1 MTKLN
6 AQPIIEIKDVVKC
19 FSVGSTEITI
29 LKGIS
34 LIVQKGELVSIIGPS
49 GSGKS
54 TLLNMITAID
64 CPSSGEIVVT
74 GQPIHTMSED
84 KLAAWRSESVGI
96 IFQFF
101 QMLPALSLLHNVIL
115 PMELVAVRKYTPK
128 ERRQRAEHLL
138 ETVGLADQ
146 MHKLPSQVSGGQQ
159 QRAAIA
165 RALANDPPLLVGDE
179 PTGNLDSRTSQEV
192 LGLFNEVAR
201 QGKTLIIVTHN
212 KELAACSRVIEIQDG
227 RISRDEC
234 GSRIGWT
241 GY

>member
-1 MTKLN
+1 MTQLN

-54 TLLNMITAID
+54 TLLNMITGID

-179 PTGNLDSRTSQEV
+179 PTGNLDSRTSQEI
-192 LGLFNEVAR
+192 LSLFNEVAR